1 MTARTPAKIST
12 DHPTSRPV
20 SNRTTPITTSATSA
34 AYGTRSQNSRRRF
47 ACIAPSCADP
57 LRGYRHDAAGLPK
70 FISSAQLLRSVRP
83 NAWIKRYRRQRILE
97 PPLAGRSITGLLR
110 L

>member
-70 FISSAQLLRSVRP
+70 F
-83 NAWIKRYRRQRILE
+83 
-97 PPLAGRSITGLLR
+97 TGLLR
-110 L
+110 LWAQSYPDGALFTDLAVY